1 MANTGSAGDDACEDD
16 SLSNTLPLSTNPFPL
31 SYTTDDVARLA
42 AGCEMTAVD
51 GEEATGAPSGT
62 TGFTRSSTGADSA
75 AAGPTSCVT
84 LGGATFCAAR
94 RLGALRNVSA
104 TRCVRI
110 STSDQKNNWF
120 WPRRRTWA
128 ALLYKKTKCP
138 GGTHHSI
145 GNSRTPQGRSS
156 GSSQWHGTQ
165 YCYYLLVYLNGD
177 WEWRPIANCH
187 QRFRRTQGTAG
198 TRAAPS

>member
-1 MANTGSAGDDACEDD
+1 
-16 SLSNTLPLSTNPFPL
+16 
-31 SYTTDDVARLA
+31 
-42 AGCEMTAVD
+42 MTAVD

-62 TGFTRSSTGADSA
+62 TGFTRSSAGADSA

-138 GGTHHSI
+138 GDGSML
-145 GNSRTPQGRSS
+145 GNTGVEVRHKAVPS